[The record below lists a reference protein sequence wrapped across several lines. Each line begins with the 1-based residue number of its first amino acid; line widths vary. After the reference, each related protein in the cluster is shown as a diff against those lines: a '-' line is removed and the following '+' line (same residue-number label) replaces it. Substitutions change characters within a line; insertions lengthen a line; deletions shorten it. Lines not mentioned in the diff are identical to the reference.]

1 MADAINGISTDTEE
15 MPQEFWELIVYSWTL
30 KAPVR

>member
-15 MPQEFWELIVYSWTL
+15 MPQEFWELILFAFLVDMP
-30 KAPVR
+30 KK